1 MENGAFQLTDLS
13 VALLKKKKKSSLII
27 MASDTLEENLT

>member
-13 VALLKKKKKSSLII
+13 VALLNKKKSSLII